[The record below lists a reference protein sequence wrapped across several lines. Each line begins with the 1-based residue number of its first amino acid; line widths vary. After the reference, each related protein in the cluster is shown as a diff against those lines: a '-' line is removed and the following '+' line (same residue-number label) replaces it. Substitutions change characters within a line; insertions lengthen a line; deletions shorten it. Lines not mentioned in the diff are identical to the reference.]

1 MKYILFD
8 LDGTLTDPKEG
19 ITKSVQYA
27 LKKFGIEEECDNLT
41 KFIGPPLDISFKEF
55 YGFDSEESKLA
66 VKYYRERYSEIGLFE
81 NKIISGIPEVLD
93 QLKKS
98 GKILLVAT
106 SKPTIFS
113 IKICDKFNLSQYFHK
128 ILGSELNGERS
139 NKWEVINELIKEYN
153 CSLDDAIM
161 IGDRKHDIIGA
172 KKCGISSIG
181 VQFGYAEKG
190 ELAEAGADYIVN
202 RPEELLNIIL

>member
-66 VKYYRERYSEIGLFE
+66 LKYYRERYSEIGLFE